1 MKKSSVIKGTIILT
15 IAALITRVF
24 GFANRIYL
32 SHLIGAEGMGLFQ
45 LVVPIYMLSYT
56 ICCSGIFTA
65 VSKLI
70 AEEKAKHNHSNLTRI
85 VRVATTIAFLLS
97 LLIMVI
103 LVTNSDLIAR
113 RLINEPRTG
122 LAIKIMAFSIPFT
135 AIASCIKAYFYGL
148 KYPTV
153 PAITQVLEQMTRIA
167 IIYFLSAM
175 FIPMGLTY
183 ACAMAVIGMVG
194 GEIISLFITVI
205 CYKWNHHKKSKRK
218 PDRLRVITK
227 KIAAIAI
234 PITSNRLITTLLI
247 SIETILI
254 PTQLQASGLNHSDA
268 LGIYGILT
276 GMALPL
282 IMFPTVFTNSISLM
296 LLPTVSAA
304 AANKNKRMINFTTS
318 KTMKLTILIGII
330 STFLFLSF
338 GKTLGVMVYNEEYV
352 GVLLTILAWLCPFIY
367 LQATLGSILNGLN
380 KQLIVFRNNVIG
392 LTIRI
397 AFIFLLI
404 PLYGLKGYLWGLLCS
419 YVIVALLN
427 IIHLIRITSINFEV
441 GNWLIK
447 PIIVCLG
454 SLSIIQLMHYYIT
467 LPYSTLITTLINMAL
482 FLIIV
487 APLLILSGSIHF
499 REIQFIFKGKK
510 TPFGK

>member
-15 IAALITRVF
+15 IAALITRTL

-45 LVVPIYMLSYT
+45 LVFPIYMISYT

-70 AEEKAKHNHSNLTRI
+70 AEEKAKHNHANLKRI
-85 VRVATTIAFLLS
+85 VRLSTTIS
-97 LLIMVI
+97 LLLAIIIMVLI
-103 LVTNSDLIAR
+103 ATNSDLIAR
-113 RLINEPRTG
+113 RLLNEPRTG
-122 LAIKIMAFSIPFT
+122 LAIKLMAFSMPFT
-135 AIASCIKAYFYGL
+135 AIVSCIKAYFYGL

-153 PAITQVLEQMTRIA
+153 PAITQVVEQVTRIA

-183 ACAMAVIGMVG
+183 ACAMAVIGMIG
-194 GEIISLFITVI
+194 GEIISLLIAGAA
-205 CYKWNHHKKSKRK
+205 YKWNQNPKTAKR
-218 PDRLRVITK
+218 PERRRTIIK
-227 KIAAIAI
+227 KIGAIAI
-234 PITSNRLITTLLI
+234 PITSNRLITTLLV

-254 PTQLQASGLNHSDA
+254 PTQLQVSGLSHSDA
-268 LGIYGILT
+268 LGTYGILT

-304 AANKNKRMINFTTS
+304 SANKNKRMINFTTS
-318 KTMKLTILIGII
+318 KTMKFTILIGII

-338 GKTLGVMVYNEEYV
+338 GKTLGVMVYNEAYV
-352 GVLLTILAWLCPFIY
+352 GVLLTILAWICPFIY
-367 LQATLGSILNGLN
+367 LQTTLGSILNGLN

-404 PLYGLKGYLWGLLCS
+404 PLYGLKGYLWGFLCS
-419 YVIVALLN
+419 YMIVALLN
-427 IIHLIRITSINFEV
+427 IIHLIRITSINFQI
-441 GNWLIK
+441 GDWIIK

-454 SLSIIQLMHYYIT
+454 SVSTIQLINHYFTI
-467 LPYSTLITTLINMAL
+467 PFSVFSTTLVNIGL
-482 FLIIV
+482 FMVLLI
-487 APLLILSGSIHF
+487 PLLLLTGTIKIS
-499 REIQFIFKGKK
+499 EIMFVFNGKK
-510 TPFGK
+510 SPKP